1 MGTKKRSNGEG
12 GLFKMRGSENWY
24 AQYYQNGRQIRVS
37 TRTDVKQE
45 ALAQLR
51 KLMNDSDKGLAPVTD
66 VRKLKYADLRQRLL
80 DSYVAQGNKSLKS
93 RADGSEYIA
102 GLTALDTACGF
113 KQETV
118 DGKLVVTEKGTPCT
132 QLTADFARRFVRDRL
147 ADGVGNAAINRSLAC
162 LRRMLTLA
170 KRDKKIHDVPY
181 IEFLKEPA
189 ARKGFLERKDFD
201 RLIKVLPTHLRP
213 LVTFLYWCG
222 TRIGETLAI
231 EWNQVNL
238 DARQIRLEPE
248 QTKGDE
254 ARILPL
260 PSVVVN
266 MLHEVEPKTG
276 KVFDGTNLRKEWM
289 KACAACELGTV
300 TEVEERPYDPL
311 YSGLTLHDLRRSA
324 VRNLRKAGVSEHEAM
339 KISGHKTRSVFERYN
354 IVSTDDI
361 MAAMQ
366 KVETA
371 SLNDVRTGTRKPVQS
386 TQSRLRSESLVRVGR
401 RATRKSLMALSSRG

>member
-1 MGTKKRSNGEG
+1 
-12 GLFKMRGSENWY
+12 
-24 AQYYQNGRQIRVS
+24 
-37 TRTDVKQE
+37 
-45 ALAQLR
+45 
-51 KLMNDSDKGLAPVTD
+51 
-66 VRKLKYADLRQRLL
+66 
-80 DSYVAQGNKSLKS
+80 
-93 RADGSEYIA
+93 
-102 GLTALDTACGF
+102 
-113 KQETV
+113 
-118 DGKLVVTEKGTPCT
+118 
-132 QLTADFARRFVRDRL
+132 
-147 ADGVGNAAINRSLAC
+147 
-162 LRRMLTLA
+162 
-170 KRDKKIHDVPY
+170 
-181 IEFLKEPA
+181 
-189 ARKGFLERKDFD
+189 
-201 RLIKVLPTHLRP
+201 
-213 LVTFLYWCG
+213 
-222 TRIGETLAI
+222 
-231 EWNQVNL
+231 
-238 DARQIRLEPE
+238 
-248 QTKGDE
+248 
-254 ARILPL
+254 
-260 PSVVVN
+260 

-386 TQSRLRSESLVRVGR
+386 TQSKLRSESLVRVGR